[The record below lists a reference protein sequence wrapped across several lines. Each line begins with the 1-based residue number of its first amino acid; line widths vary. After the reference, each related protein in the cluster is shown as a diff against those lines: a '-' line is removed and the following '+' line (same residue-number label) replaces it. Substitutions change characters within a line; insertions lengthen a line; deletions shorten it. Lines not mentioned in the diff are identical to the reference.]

1 MCINYCSLRAE
12 EVGFTLIEIVIVTAI
27 LGILAVIAVPSFISY
42 RDKSRVT
49 TVVATANAVR
59 AALANYAADS
69 DGNLY
74 PSSNTITDYASLRAL
89 VDANGGTLPTTG
101 LFIVNHYTRFDS
113 NGDAME
119 DNYSMR
125 FTVSG
130 VPPHVKGYQIL
141 IAPGG
146 IWRCGQPTPADCD

>member
-1 MCINYCSLRAE
+1 MCINCRSFRAE
-12 EVGFTLIEIVIVTAI
+12 EVGFTLIEILIVIAI
-27 LGILAVIAVPSFISY
+27 LGILASIAVANFISY
-42 RDKSRVT
+42 RDKSRIT
-49 TVVATANAVR
+49 AVVATANAIR

-69 DGNLY
+69 DDNLY
-74 PSSNTITDYASLRAL
+74 PSSSAITDYASLRAL
-89 VDANGGTLPTTG
+89 VDANGGTLPGTG

-113 NGDAME
+113 NGDTME

-130 VPPHVKGYQIL
+130 VLPHVKGHQIL

-146 IWRCGQPTPADCD
+146 IWRCSQPTPADCD

>member
-1 MCINYCSLRAE
+1 MCINCRSPRAE
-12 EVGFTLIEIVIVTAI
+12 EAGFTLIEIMIVTAI
-27 LGILAVIAVPSFISY
+27 FGILVVIAVPSFISY

-49 TVVATANAVR
+49 TVMATANAIR
-59 AALANYAADS
+59 AALANYAVDS
-69 DGNLY
+69 DGNVY
-74 PSSNTITDYASLRAL
+74 PSSDAITDYASLRAI
-89 VDANGGTLPTTG
+89 VDANGGTLPDTG

-113 NGDAME
+113 NGDTME

-130 VPPHVKGYQIL
+130 VPPHVKGHQIL
-141 IAPGG
+141 IAPSG